1 MKVRFTTW
9 LLSLGLASSILAVA
23 GAATLAQL
31 DPAML
36 AGTVDPLT
44 SYLQWIGTS
53 PLGFDP
59 SLLGVGT
66 SPQGVGTSP
75 S

>member
-1 MKVRFTTW
+1 MNVRFTTW
-9 LLSLGLASSILAVA
+9 LLSLGLAASILAVA

-36 AGTVDPLT
+36 RGTVELPT
-44 SYLQWIGTS
+44 TYLQGIGTS
-53 PLGFDP
+53 PLGLDP

-66 SPQGVGTSP
+66 SSHGVGTSP